1 MSSRRIFLKLSAI
14 GLVTPN
20 FVSSLTNKND
30 FSASKKNANDDRLQL
45 GIAGYSFLNFTVDQS
60 IVIMQRVG
68 INTLSLKDFHL
79 PLNSTQEQIDAVN
92 AKFRAAGITIYAVGV
107 IYMKNE
113 DELNNAFDYAKKVG
127 VNLIVCAPNYDLLP
141 QLERQSRT
149 YNIRAAIHNHGPE
162 DKLYP
167 VPKDVYDRI
176 KNLDNRIGLCLD
188 IGHAMRAGINPAKA
202 VADYGSRIFDM
213 HIKDVSAA
221 VNEGKS
227 LEVGRGV
234 IDFPALIKALKKI
247 EYSGKCSIE
256 YENLM
261 KDPLPGI
268 AESEGYFRGVER
280 ALV

>member
-1 MSSRRIFLKLSAI
+1 MSSRRNFLKLSA
-14 GLVTPN
+14 VTLTAPDV
-20 FVSSLTNKND
+20 FTSLKNKNNFSSRKENTDKD
-30 FSASKKNANDDRLQL
+30 FLQL
-45 GIAGYSFLNFTVDQS
+45 GIAGYSFLDTTIEQS

-68 INTLSLKDFHL
+68 INTLSIKDFHL
-79 PLNSTQEQIDAVN
+79 PLNSTQEKIDEVKS
-92 AKFRAAGITIYAVGV
+92 KFSAAGIAIYAVGV
-107 IYMKNE
+107 IYMKDEN
-113 DELNNAFDYAKKVG
+113 ELNNAFDYAKKVG

-167 VPKDVYDRI
+167 GPKDVYDRI

-188 IGHAMRAGINPAKA
+188 IGHAMRAGVNPAKA

-227 LEVGRGV
+227 IEVGRGI
-234 IDFPALIKALKKI
+234 IDYISLLKELKKI
-247 EYSGKCSIE
+247 KYSGKCSFE

-268 AESEGYFRGVER
+268 AESEGFFRGVER
-280 ALV
+280 VIE

>member
-1 MSSRRIFLKLSAI
+1 MSSRRNFLKLSVVS
-14 GLVTPN
+14 LVTPN
-20 FVSSLTNKND
+20 LVSSLTNKKD
-30 FSASKKNANDDRLQL
+30 FSVSKKNTDADLLQL

-60 IVIMQRVG
+60 IAIMQRVG
-68 INTLSLKDFHL
+68 INTLSIKDFHL

-92 AKFRAAGITIYAVGV
+92 AKFHAAGITIYAVGV
-107 IYMKNE
+107 IYMKTE

-127 VNLIVCAPNYDLLP
+127 VNLIVCAPDYDLLP

-167 VPKDVYDRI
+167 GPKDVYDRI

-188 IGHAMRAGINPAKA
+188 IGHAMRAGVNPAKA

-213 HIKDVSAA
+213 HVKDVSAA

-227 LEVGRGV
+227 LEVGRGI
-234 IDFPALIKALKKI
+234 IDYPALIKALKKI
-247 EYSGKCSIE
+247 KYSGKCSFE

-268 AESEGYFRGVER
+268 AESEGFFRGVER
-280 ALV
+280 ALS

>member
-1 MSSRRIFLKLSAI
+1 MSSRRNFLKLSAV

-20 FVSSLTNKND
+20 VISSFKNKND
-30 FSASKKNANDDRLQL
+30 FPISKKTSSDDLLQL

-60 IVIMQRVG
+60 IAIMQRVG
-68 INTLSLKDFHL
+68 INTLSIKDFHL
-79 PLNSTQEQIDAVN
+79 PLNSTQQQIDDVN
-92 AKFRAAGITIYAVGV
+92 AKFHAAGITIYAVGV

-127 VNLIVCAPNYDLLP
+127 VNLIVCAPDYDLLP
-141 QLERQSRT
+141 QLERQART

-167 VPKDVYDRI
+167 GPKDVYDRI

-188 IGHAMRAGINPAKA
+188 IGHAMRAGVNPAKA

-213 HIKDVSAA
+213 HVKDVSAA

-227 LEVGRGV
+227 IEVGRGI
-234 IDFPALIKALKKI
+234 IDYPALIKALKKI
-247 EYSGKCSIE
+247 KYSGKCSFE

-268 AESEGYFRGVER
+268 AESEGFFRGVER
-280 ALV
+280 ALS